1 MWLEPQP
8 PEVLSAVVGMF
19 ERFGASPQSLFDL
32 EETITDR
39 PRQVHCPQ
47 LSSGRADGDVADR
60 RWDCP
65 ILRCRWQHAGD
76 HEPP

>member
-8 PEVLSAVVGMF
+8 TEVLSVVVGMF
-19 ERFGASPQSLFDL
+19 ERFGASPQTLFDL

-39 PRQVHCPQ
+39 QRQAHCPN
-47 LSSGRADGDVADR
+47 LSSGGADGDVVDR
-60 RWDCP
+60 HWDRP

-76 HEPP
+76 RQPP